1 MKILV
6 LNCGSSTVKYQLID
20 MKNEN
25 VLAKG
30 NAERIGIKGSF
41 VSYKTANCKEEI
53 KAEFPTHKEAI
64 EMILSLLTDKNKG
77 VIKDLSEISGFG
89 HRIVQ
94 GGPYHFDSCLVTK
107 EVLADLRKVIDF
119 APLHTPAH
127 IMGIEACQKVAKNIP
142 NVVVFDTGFHSRMPE
157 YAYRYAIPKEDY
169 EKYHIRRYG
178 AHGTSHFFVSRECA
192 KVMGKPVKKLKL
204 IVAHIGNGCSMTAIK
219 DGYTVDTSM
228 GLTPLEGLV
237 MGTRSGDLDPAVVG
251 FLAEKKKM
259 TAQEVITYLNKKSG
273 MLGLSGLSSD
283 MRDIENNLDNPDC
296 KLALDIMAYRMKKY
310 IGAYTAV
317 LNGLDAICF
326 TAGIGEND
334 DIIREKALE
343 NLDYLGIVLDKKKNK
358 NFKRGQ
364 INELTGKNSKVRI
377 FTIPTNEELVIAQDT
392 QRIIKEINK
401 K

>member
-1 MKILV
+1 M
-6 LNCGSSTVKYQLID
+6 NAGSSTVKYQLID
-20 MKNEN
+20 MKNDK

-30 NAERIGIKGSF
+30 SAERIGIKASF
-41 VSYKTANCKEEI
+41 VSYKTDSVKEEI
-53 KAEFPTHKEAI
+53 KVDMPTHKEAI
-64 EMILSLLTDKNKG
+64 EIVLNLLTDEKKG
-77 VIKDLSEISGFG
+77 VIKDIHEISGFG

-94 GGPYHFDSCLVTK
+94 GGPYHFDSCIVTD
-107 EVLADLRKVIDF
+107 EVLKDLRKVVDF

-127 IMGIEACQKVAKNIP
+127 IMGIEACQKVAKGIP

-157 YAYRYAIPKEDY
+157 HVYRYAIPKEDY

-192 KVMGKPVKKLKL
+192 KLLNKPVKKIKI
-204 IVAHIGNGCSMTAIK
+204 IVAHLGNGCSMTAIK
-219 DGYTVDTSM
+219 DGYTFDTSM

-273 MLGLSGLSSD
+273 MLGLSGVSSD
-283 MRDIENNLDNPDC
+283 LRDIEDNLDNPDC
-296 KLALDIMAYRMKKY
+296 KLALDVMAYRIKKY
-310 IGAYTAV
+310 IGAYYAA
-317 LNGLDAICF
+317 LNGIDAICF
-326 TAGIGEND
+326 TAGVGEND
-334 DIIREKALE
+334 NIVRERSLSQLE
-343 NLDYLGIVLDKKKNK
+343 SLGIILDKKKNK

-364 INELTGKNSKVRI
+364 INDLTGKGSKVKI

-392 QRIIKEINK
+392 QKLIKNIVK